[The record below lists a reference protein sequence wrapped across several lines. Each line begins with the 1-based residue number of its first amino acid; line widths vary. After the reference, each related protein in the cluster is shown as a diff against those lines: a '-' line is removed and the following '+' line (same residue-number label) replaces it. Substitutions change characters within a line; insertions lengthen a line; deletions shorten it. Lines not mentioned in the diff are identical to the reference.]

1 MMRKGILG
9 RKIGMTQIF
18 LENGELVP
26 VTVVQ
31 AEPNVVLQ
39 KKTVETDGYNAIQLG
54 FEDIDKPEA
63 YEEGSKLTPK
73 AKKPEIGHAAKANTT
88 PKRYIR
94 EIRDANV
101 DEYELGQE
109 VTVEIFQPGDRV
121 DVTGRTKGKGFQG
134 SIKRHGFAR
143 GPMSHGSRFHRQGG
157 SMGSI
162 DGARVFKGKKLPG
175 RMGNNQVTIQNLE
188 IVKVVPEE
196 NVLLIKGNIPG
207 PRKSVVKIQSSV
219 KAK

>member
-1 MMRKGILG
+1 
-9 RKIGMTQIF
+9 MTQIF

>member
-1 MMRKGILG
+1 
-9 RKIGMTQIF
+9 MTQIF

-31 AEPNVVLQ
+31 AEPNVVWQ

-63 YEEGSKLTPK
+63 YEEGSKLYAK
-73 AKKPEIGHAAKANTT
+73 AKKLEIGHAAKANTT

>member
-207 PRKSVVKIQSSV
+207 PRKSVVKVQSSV